1 MRTCVVFHLHPCVCV
16 HWRQTQA
23 PIWTGLFWCVYNPS
37 TDYNLGLLH
46 EVIIL
51 LCPVAVFQSWSEISY
66 WQHKWL
72 LVTHIVLWYYGRET
86 GLTLLHFYNQ
96 SLLMVFLFGNM
107 LTSARRNAESALS
120 GSSSSCCDMWR
131 WHQLLSDITYLR
143 SLIVLRHF
151 SPQRNLGPSA
161 EITSVSNTS
170 GSVCSSF
177 MCLLVTFFQ
186 FSSAEHLNLCQMS
199 LELWANWHFR
209 SNHKSWTPTWPTIV
223 VFKPFLWSID
233 FLFRVIVL
241 LENKSSPKLQFF
253 CRLQQEVFF
262 FSPPAFLLWFWFLY
276 LSALWGLLHSDVSLE
291 KHSQHQGLESGCA
304 VFRLQL
310 HAQ

>member
-1 MRTCVVFHLHPCVCV
+1 MASGYACCFL
-16 HWRQTQA
+16 
-23 PIWTGLFWCVYNPS
+23 
-37 TDYNLGLLH
+37 
-46 EVIIL
+46 
-51 LCPVAVFQSWSEISY
+51 
-66 WQHKWL
+66 
-72 LVTHIVLWYYGRET
+72 VLWKRNRFDPP
-86 GLTLLHFYNQ
+86 LYNQ
-96 SLLMVFLFGNM
+96 RLLMAFLFGNM
-107 LTSARRNAESALS
+107 LTSARRKAESALS
-120 GSSSSCCDMWR
+120 GSSSSCCDMWQ
-131 WHQLLSDITYLR
+131 WHQLLSDITYSR
-143 SLIVLRHF
+143 CLIVLRHF

-262 FSPPAFLLWFWFLY
+262 FLPQLFCSDFGFSISRPCGAYCTAMSPRTQPRTQPTP
-276 LSALWGLLHSDVSLE
+276 G
-291 KHSQHQGLESGCA
+291 
-304 VFRLQL
+304 FRVWLCSV
-310 HAQ
+310 